1 MREDEINKIMKNF
14 NIEGIKVPGA
24 LDKKLNEKLE
34 SIKPKKKYRGIKGL
48 IVCILISIVSYA
60 TIPSVRTFA
69 NEVLT
74 LLLGDMGTQNA
85 SDNGY
90 SVIPSQTLTVGDFK
104 IKIDNIYLDELRLTF
119 DAYLSNPKVN
129 LSVDSNEYYSL
140 SCTAPE
146 NMSGGTSYFNG
157 GNKNEAKFNM
167 LFMGKGISNIFENEK
182 ETIELNLEINKV
194 KNEYEEQILEEN
206 EDAMIDSREEQI
218 DTVEKINL
226 VIDVPKEIYK
236 NKKIYEINEKIESK
250 EGSIEIKKI
259 VVSPTMMYLDTKSNI
274 EGVNAIYGL
283 YNLSIISDS
292 GRVYKDPLLLSGMCG
307 EDIGEY
313 RQSIVPSVYYDKI
326 KKLKLKADGV
336 IVEPELKNIEL
347 RLDDNYPKKIE
358 YYGSEM
364 RIKDIKYNN
373 NKVDVYIDNIGDDV
387 SYAGTS
393 RLDGIDNIAQ
403 GQSGE
408 EKNKVLIFEFD
419 SPKKESYVF
428 SLGLMMNYKIPFEI
442 DIPID

>member
-1 MREDEINKIMKNF
+1 
-14 NIEGIKVPGA
+14 
-24 LDKKLNEKLE
+24 
-34 SIKPKKKYRGIKGL
+34 
-48 IVCILISIVSYA
+48 
-60 TIPSVRTFA
+60 
-69 NEVLT
+69 
-74 LLLGDMGTQNA
+74 
-85 SDNGY
+85 
-90 SVIPSQTLTVGDFK
+90 
-104 IKIDNIYLDELRLTF
+104 LTF

-283 YNLSIISDS
+283 YN
-292 GRVYKDPLLLSGMCG
+292 
-307 EDIGEY
+307 
-313 RQSIVPSVYYDKI
+313 
-326 KKLKLKADGV
+326 
-336 IVEPELKNIEL
+336 
-347 RLDDNYPKKIE
+347 
-358 YYGSEM
+358 
-364 RIKDIKYNN
+364 
-373 NKVDVYIDNIGDDV
+373 
-387 SYAGTS
+387 
-393 RLDGIDNIAQ
+393 
-403 GQSGE
+403 
-408 EKNKVLIFEFD
+408 
-419 SPKKESYVF
+419 
-428 SLGLMMNYKIPFEI
+428 
-442 DIPID
+442 